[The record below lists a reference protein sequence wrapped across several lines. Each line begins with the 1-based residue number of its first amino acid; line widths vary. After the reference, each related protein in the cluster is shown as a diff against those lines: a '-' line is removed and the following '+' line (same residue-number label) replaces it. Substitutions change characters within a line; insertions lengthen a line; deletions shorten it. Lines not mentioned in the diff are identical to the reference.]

1 MDLSG
6 LGRQS
11 RGGSQQCRLDLDDC
25 LEIVTAATAK
35 KDSVKVWGGIIGG
48 RRGRGGGERKRT
60 EEQSGEQSGENGFFL
75 LPTNIVDHQ
84 EQME

>member
-1 MDLSG
+1 
-6 LGRQS
+6 
-11 RGGSQQCRLDLDDC
+11 
-25 LEIVTAATAK
+25 V
-35 KDSVKVWGGIIGG
+35 GGIIGG